1 MTELEH
7 MWQKMR
13 KELSGNMLAMEF
25 LLMSANT
32 TACCDCG
39 GAESFYYHHTEN
51 MYKAHLNAESHI
63 AAFKSIY

>member
-13 KELSGNMLAMEF
+13 KELSGNMLATEF

-32 TACCDCG
+32 IAGCDWG
-39 GAESFYYHHTEN
+39 VAESFYHHYIEN
-51 MYKAHLNAESHI
+51 MYIDPLNAESHI
-63 AAFKSIY
+63 AAFKFIY

>member
-13 KELSGNMLAMEF
+13 RELAGNTLAMGF

-32 TACCDCG
+32 IG
-39 GAESFYYHHTEN
+39 SVPSLGANWIFLLSQYRDYVEASLEC
-51 MYKAHLNAESHI
+51 
-63 AAFKSIY
+63 

>member
-25 LLMSANT
+25 LLMSTKT
-32 TACCDCG
+32 TACCDWGVTELFC
-39 GAESFYYHHTEN
+39 YHHIEN
-51 MYKAHLNAESHI
+51 MEKDHLNAESHTPT
-63 AAFKSIY
+63 FSFIY